1 MEVAT
6 RHNLLEFEAG
16 ILLQSLDVGNKL
28 GSRNAAHEQMLRL
41 PIGNLE
47 EESSVVQL
55 GHRIFVMRT
64 VPLANDVHA
73 IIHLRVRGIVTLFGE
88 LHRFALLVLS
98 LNGDCE

>member
-1 MEVAT
+1 MMEVAGS
-6 RHNLLEFEAG
+6 HNLLEFEAG

-64 VPLANDVHA
+64 MRLANDVHA
-73 IIHLRVRGIVTLFGE
+73 IEHLRVGGILTLFGE
-88 LHRFALLVLS
+88 VHRWLLCFLPKQ
-98 LNGDCE
+98 